1 MSQEILKNGKSRV
14 LSCSDC
20 GTHSCDSTARAYPK
34 FCPTVKLSKEETE
47 AIKNCYRDDP
57 EIYKI
62 FYSAAKIEG
71 EHYGKMTRVEETVY
85 FIKEMGYKRIGIATC
100 MALINETKLFTKV
113 LDAKGINNYVV
124 AVCKVGSIDKTE
136 IGLPD
141 GIKIH
146 PGNFEPS
153 CNPIMQAKILE
164 EAGTDFNIVI
174 GLCVGHDTVFL
185 QRSKAPCTVLVVK
198 DRVLVHNPC
207 AALYNS
213 HAYYKRV
220 VQKED

>member
-1 MSQEILKNGKSRV
+1 MSEEMLKNGEGRIF
-14 LSCSDC
+14 SCSDC
-20 GTHSCDSTARAYPK
+20 GTHSCDTTASAYPR
-34 FCPTVKLSKEETE
+34 FCPTAKLSEEQKE
-47 AIKNCYRDDP
+47 AMKNCYRNDP

-62 FYSAAKIEG
+62 FHSAAKIEG
-71 EHYGKMTRVEETVY
+71 RHYGKLTRVEETIY

-100 MALINETKLFTKV
+100 MALINETKLFTRV
-113 LDAKGINNYVV
+113 LEAKGIHNYVV
-124 AVCKVGSIDKTE
+124 AACKVGSIDKTE

-141 GIKIH
+141 EIKIH
-146 PGNFEPS
+146 PGMFEPS
-153 CNPIMQAKILE
+153 CNPIMQANILE
-164 EAGTDFNIVI
+164 KAGTDFNIVI

-185 QRSKAPCTVLVVK
+185 KQSKAPCTVLVVK

-220 VQKED
+220 LQKED